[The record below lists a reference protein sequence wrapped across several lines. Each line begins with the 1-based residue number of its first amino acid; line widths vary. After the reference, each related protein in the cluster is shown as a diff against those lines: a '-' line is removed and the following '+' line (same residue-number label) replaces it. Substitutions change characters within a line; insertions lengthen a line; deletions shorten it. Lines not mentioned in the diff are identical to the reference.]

1 MAVILS
7 FGHRN
12 SKTAQKYKIV
22 SQIFLAKAKGAIL
35 INVLL

>member
-12 SKTAQKYKIV
+12 SKTAQKNKFV
-22 SQIFLAKAKGAIL
+22 SQIFLAKAKDEFL

>member
-12 SKTAQKYKIV
+12 SKTAQKNKIV
-22 SQIFLAKAKGAIL
+22 SQIFLAEAKGAFL
-35 INVLL
+35 MNVLL